1 MSKEF
6 LSEDQLVER
15 FQSDPSFGW
24 LGYINHH
31 SQELIDDYANYCSEH
46 SLSSDSESSA
56 KQFMEEREKLFNESI
71 EN

>member
-1 MSKEF
+1 MKEEF

-31 SQELIDDYANYCSEH
+31 SQELIDDFADFCREH
-46 SLSSDSESSA
+46 SLSSDSETSA